1 MPENVQILV
10 TTTTRASPG
19 GVNVHRY
26 VAGET
31 YGPETEPPMP
41 ADLAATFLRERW
53 GEVDGEQAAPPRVH
67 VHTRARACA
76 REGPTSRVQGNRLS
90 RRPRGRNDH
99 RKIGD
104 PAPDGAGAS
113 CRVVSRR
120 ILRSRFVTAFATTIF
135 GELGVSRSRFMQFEA
150 LSRGRGVV

>member
-10 TTTTRASPG
+10 TTTTLASPD
-19 GVNVHRY
+19 GVNVHTYR
-26 VAGET
+26 AGET

-67 VHTRARACA
+67 VHTRARARTRGQRAA
-76 REGPTSRVQGNRLS
+76 RRATDGQGAA
-90 RRPRGRNDH
+90 GGAGHH

-135 GELGVSRSRFMQFEA
+135 AELGASRSRFMQFEA